1 MTEAKKK
8 KPIKK
13 EIKKEYVALKC
24 LCTSEGQIKKGESFA
39 CSDKELAIFK
49 KHKAV

>member
-1 MTEAKKK
+1 MNEAKKK

-13 EIKKEYVALKC
+13 EIKKEYVALKG
-24 LCTSEGQIKKGESFA
+24 LCTSKGQIKKGESFT
-39 CSDKELAIFK
+39 CSEEELATFK

>member
-1 MTEAKKK
+1 MTEVKKK
-8 KPIKK
+8 KV
-13 EIKKEYVALKC
+13 IKKEYVALKG
-24 LCTSEGQIKKGESFA
+24 LCTSEGQVKKGESFA